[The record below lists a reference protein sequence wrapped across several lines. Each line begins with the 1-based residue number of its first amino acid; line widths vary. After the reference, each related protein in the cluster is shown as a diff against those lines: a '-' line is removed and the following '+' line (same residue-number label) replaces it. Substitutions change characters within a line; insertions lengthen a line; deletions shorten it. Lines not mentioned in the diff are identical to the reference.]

1 MAPGDPIGGNP
12 YGQLLKRFFITFF
25 LGVIIY
31 RFGVMIPT
39 PGVDVLTLR
48 EFMGQDAA
56 GFAILRWADMFNG
69 GAISNASIFGLG
81 IMPYI
86 SASIIFQL
94 LAASYPALKQLQK
107 EGEAGRRKIQ
117 QYTRYAT
124 VVICL
129 AQGALASVA
138 LTRIEHEGMPVVP
151 TDSVALFTVQSAL
164 MVTTGSMI
172 LLWLAE
178 QITRHGIGN
187 GVSVVIMISILAS
200 MPAAMSEMFGGGSD
214 SIDLVKFLGIIVMFI
229 LIIAAMVM
237 ITLARR
243 RINLE
248 QQRRI
253 QGNKVYGG
261 GQTQLPLMI
270 NQANVIPVIFA
281 SPVMV
286 ALVFIMT
293 MAAGWV
299 GIHNLGGILDHDTAL
314 YRYIFAAL
322 IIFFTY
328 FYISITFDLN
338 DLANH
343 FKQAGF
349 FVRGVRP
356 GRNTVEYI
364 RWRQKRVTFVGATS
378 LALIAISPGLI
389 ASGMEISGNIAH
401 MVLGGVGL
409 LIVVG
414 VSLDIIQ
421 KTTAFLL
428 ANQYQGLMG
437 AGDGGPGPKR
447 GGKRF

>member
-12 YGQLLKRFFITFF
+12 YGQLLKRFFITFLF
-25 LGVIIY
+25 GVVIY

-39 PGVDVLTLR
+39 PGVDVETLR
-48 EFMGQDAA
+48 GFMGQEAA
-56 GFAILRWADMFNG
+56 GFAILAWADMFNG

-107 EGEAGRRKIQ
+107 EGEVGRRKIQ

-129 AQGALASVA
+129 AQGALAAVA
-138 LTRIEHEGMPVVP
+138 LTRIEHEGLPVVP
-151 TDSVALFTVQSAL
+151 TDNVLLFTVQSAL

-200 MPAAMSEMFGGGSD
+200 MPAAMGELFRSD
-214 SIDLVKFLGIIVMFI
+214 NFDLVRFLGIVALFV

-286 ALVFIMT
+286 ALVFILT

-299 GIHNLGGILDHDTAL
+299 GIQNLGGILDHDTAL

-378 LALIAISPGLI
+378 LALVAVSPGLI

-401 MVLGGVGL
+401 MVLGGVGI

-421 KTTAFLL
+421 KTSAFLL

-437 AGDGGPGPKR
+437 ASDGGPGPKR
-447 GGKRF
+447 GGGKRF